1 MAQQAT
7 IVRFPGNP
15 DDLIPRYAEGL
26 RRFSAAHPDI
36 RPETMFLGRSD
47 ATPNALVVVLLWPP
61 GVDHGVLGGFLLPH
75 LKELGLERPSV
86 DHLTVGTVGFDAI
99 SSVRS

>member
-1 MAQQAT
+1 MAQDAT

-26 RRFSAAHPDI
+26 RRFSVAHPGI
-36 RPETMFLGRSD
+36 RPATIFLGRSD
-47 ATPNALVVVLLWPP
+47 VTENALVVVVLWPQ
-61 GVDHGVLGGFLLPH
+61 GIDHGVLGDFLLPQ

-86 DHLTVGTVGFDAI
+86 DHLAVETVGFDAI
-99 SSVRS
+99 SSARS